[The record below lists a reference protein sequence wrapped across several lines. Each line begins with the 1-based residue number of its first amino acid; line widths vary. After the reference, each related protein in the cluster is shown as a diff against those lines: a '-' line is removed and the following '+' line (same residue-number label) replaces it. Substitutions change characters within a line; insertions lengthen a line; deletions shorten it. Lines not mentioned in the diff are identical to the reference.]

1 MSGSWIEV
9 SATDGSGRFKAYVA
23 KPAKG
28 SGPGIL
34 LCQEIFGINADMKKV
49 ADYYAEEG
57 YVVVCPD
64 LFWRMQPGV
73 DLGYTE
79 ADYGKAFGYYQK
91 FDVMKSVEDMTATVK
106 AMRAMP
112 EVKGKIGALGF
123 CLGGRLVY
131 LAAAN
136 SGIDC
141 GVSYYG
147 VAIETML
154 DEARKISVPLVF
166 HIAGLDKFT
175 PPDVIEKIK
184 GAFAGKPEVEFYVY
198 PGSDHAFNT
207 KGRPS
212 YDKSAASMAH
222 SRSIALFRKVLGPVY
237 DLNALWDRHCEL
249 EFAIRDTDA
258 NMKTM
263 VPEPYVNH
271 VPNMTGG
278 IGYKELYRFYKNHF
292 IPLTPKDIKMT
303 PVSRTIGGDRVV
315 DEFIFSFTH
324 DMEIDWMLPGVKPT
338 GKYVEIPMVAIIN
351 FRGDKLYH
359 EHIYWDQ
366 ATVLVQIGLLDPKGL
381 PVAGAETAHKIA
393 DPASVPS
400 NKLMARWAES
410 ANKS

>member
-1 MSGSWIEV
+1 
-9 SATDGSGRFKAYVA
+9 
-23 KPAKG
+23 
-28 SGPGIL
+28 
-34 LCQEIFGINADMKKV
+34 
-49 ADYYAEEG
+49 
-57 YVVVCPD
+57 
-64 LFWRMQPGV
+64 
-73 DLGYTE
+73 
-79 ADYGKAFGYYQK
+79 
-91 FDVMKSVEDMTATVK
+91 
-106 AMRAMP
+106 
-112 EVKGKIGALGF
+112 
-123 CLGGRLVY
+123 
-131 LAAAN
+131 
-136 SGIDC
+136 
-141 GVSYYG
+141 
-147 VAIETML
+147 
-154 DEARKISVPLVF
+154 
-166 HIAGLDKFT
+166 
-175 PPDVIEKIK
+175 
-184 GAFAGKPEVEFYVY
+184 
-198 PGSDHAFNT
+198 
-207 KGRPS
+207 
-212 YDKSAASMAH
+212 
-222 SRSIALFRKVLGPVY
+222 
-237 DLNALWDRHCEL
+237 
-249 EFAIRDTDA
+249 
-258 NMKTM
+258 M

-338 GKYVEIPMVAIIN
+338 GKYVEIPMVAVIN